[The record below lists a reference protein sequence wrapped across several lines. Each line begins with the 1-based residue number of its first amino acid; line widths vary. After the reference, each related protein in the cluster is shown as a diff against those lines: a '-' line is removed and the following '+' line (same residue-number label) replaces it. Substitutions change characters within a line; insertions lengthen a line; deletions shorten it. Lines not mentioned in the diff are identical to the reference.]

1 MTTERT
7 RTILEDLER
16 TVLQFMR
23 KHKITHDEYRYAT
36 DILVATVKAGEG
48 SLLYDVFFEA
58 EATDIGNISRQGSV
72 EAIEGPF
79 YLPNAS
85 GFMCAATISLSFG
98 RSFSPTFGASEEP
111 RLSSKRET
119 TQRPFRRIVRQADP
133 AVTEEAREGRPA
145 FRPAP
150 SGSINIDRRSTAW
163 TMFMETETSFVLAR
177 RWKPISRRR
186 NRIIARG
193 TRPRRRCD

>member
-7 RTILEDLER
+7 RTLLEDLEQ

-23 KHKITHDEYRYAT
+23 KHKITHDEYRCAT

-79 YLPNAS
+79 YLPNAPVLKAPYVLPQRS
-85 GFMCAATISLSFG
+85 DEAGGPRHVARCHAAG
-98 RSFSPTFGASEEP
+98 RRRTGYVAGGRRGPLLEHPSQHPGMEP
-111 RLSSKRET
+111 ARPL
-119 TQRPFRRIVRQADP
+119 PFR
-133 AVTEEAREGRPA
+133 
-145 FRPAP
+145 F
-150 SGSINIDRRSTAW
+150 
-163 TMFMETETSFVLAR
+163 
-177 RWKPISRRR
+177 
-186 NRIIARG
+186 
-193 TRPRRRCD
+193 